1 MNNDNSAICPIWGE
15 PYSAT
20 ASDRAGGTILINSD
34 RTGGEYII
42 DAPAFIN
49 LTNLE
54 DAHKVHLTTM
64 LVDQRMHENVA
75 PKVTVELIESAKNKP
90 SLPVHER
97 AERLLRYFA
106 RKSGNIGDDLDI
118 GGDSDPLCQGSM
130 AWSESTGWE
139 EVLFLAQYLQ
149 ERGWI
154 NGNIGDLL
162 GAVGGIQVSVEGYS
176 HISDLASERDSAQ
189 CFVAMW
195 FGKEVNDLYHQG
207 IKPAI
212 EAAGYKAIRI
222 DEKPHA
228 NKIDDE
234 IIAEIRRS
242 QFLVADFTHGD
253 DGARGGVY
261 YEAGFAHGLNLS
273 VIFTCREDMVDKLH
287 FDTRQYN
294 HILWENENLDEFRKN
309 LTNRI
314 EALIGEGPNK
324 GQTTT

>member
-1 MNNDNSAICPIWGE
+1 MTNNNSDICLIWGDL
-15 PYSAT
+15 YSAT
-20 ASDRAGGTILINSD
+20 IFQRSRDTFLINSDRAGG
-34 RTGGEYII
+34 EYVI
-42 DAPAFIN
+42 DQSAWLN
-49 LTNLE
+49 LGNLE
-54 DAHKVHLTTM
+54 DVDKVRLTTM
-64 LVDQRMHENVA
+64 LVDQRLHGNVA

-154 NGNIGDLL
+154 NGDIGDLL

-195 FGKEVNDLYHQG
+195 FEEEVNDLYHQG

-242 QFLVADFTHGD
+242 RFLVADFTHGD

-261 YEAGFAHGLNLS
+261 YEAGLAHGLNLP
-273 VIFTCREDMVDKLH
+273 VIFSCRENMVDNLH

-294 HILWENENLDEFRKN
+294 HILWKNENLDEFRKN

-324 GQTTT
+324 GTTTS

>member
-1 MNNDNSAICPIWGE
+1 MPNNALLPCPIWGK
-15 PYSAT
+15 PYDAT
-20 ASDRAGGTILINSD
+20 GSDRVDGTILINSD
-34 RTGGEYII
+34 RAGGEYVIGES
-42 DAPAFIN
+42 AWLN
-49 LTNLE
+49 LGNLE
-54 DAHKVHLTTM
+54 DVQKMRLTTR
-64 LVDQRMHENVA
+64 LVDLILQGTVT
-75 PKVTVELIESAKNKP
+75 PKVTPELIEDAKNKP
-90 SLPVHER
+90 PLPVHER
-97 AERLLRYFA
+97 AERLLRYLA
-106 RKSGNIGDDLDI
+106 RKSGNIGDELDI
-118 GGDSDPLCQGSM
+118 GDDRDPLCQGSM

-154 NGNIGDLL
+154 NGDIGNTL
-162 GAVGGIQVSVEGYS
+162 GAVGWIQVSIEGYS

-195 FGKEVNDLYHQG
+195 FGEEVNDLYHQG

-212 EAAGYKAIRI
+212 EAAGYTSMRI

-242 QFLVADFTHGD
+242 RFLVADFTHGD

-261 YEAGFAHGLNLS
+261 YEAGFAHGLNLP
-273 VIFTCREDMVDKLH
+273 VIFTCREDMVDNLH

-294 HILWENENLDEFRKN
+294 HILWEDENLDEFRKD

-324 GQTTT
+324 GQKTT

>member
-1 MNNDNSAICPIWGE
+1 MKNDNSAICPIWGE

-130 AWSESTGWE
+130 AWSKSTGWE

-154 NGNIGDLL
+154 NGDIGDLL

-261 YEAGFAHGLNLS
+261 YEAGFAHGLNRP
-273 VIFTCREDMVDKLH
+273 VIFSCREDMVDKLH

-294 HILWENENLDEFRKN
+294 HILWKNENLDEFRKD

-324 GQTTT
+324 GITAT